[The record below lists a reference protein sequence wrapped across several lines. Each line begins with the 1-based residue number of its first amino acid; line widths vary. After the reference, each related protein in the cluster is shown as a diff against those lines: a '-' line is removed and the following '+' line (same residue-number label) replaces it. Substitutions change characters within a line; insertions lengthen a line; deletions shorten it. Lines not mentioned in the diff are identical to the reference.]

1 MRGLRIRRRL
11 KRLLLAPVA
20 GWRQRITPGG
30 KWLLGSVLLAGLGT
44 TVSVLIPFYQLF
56 CALAAV
62 LAVVEIAGILSR
74 GRVDVVAS
82 FPDRTSVG
90 EPVLGTITLVNRSR
104 RTAWDIA
111 ARLINLP
118 RGLTARTLE
127 TGLATLGPGESA
139 RQHIELQPQRR
150 GLYPLPDLLVESTFP
165 FNIVRTP
172 VTSQPL
178 NSLLVVPSFHP
189 LETVHLPV
197 AHRYQPGGIAMTSR
211 VGESPEYIGNRE
223 YVPGEPARRLDFRS
237 WARLGRPVV
246 REYQEEYFGRVALI
260 LDTWIPVPGWS
271 ELRDRRPDSRLG
283 LKRFTDGRW
292 FLDAEAPGGFPQL
305 EAGISLCAAAA
316 DALCGGENIID
327 LFAAG
332 PELYVFRSGRHT
344 AHFDNVL
351 EILASLAPC
360 RDNPFTSLAP
370 TILDELAGLSAAVLV
385 LLDWDDSRRQL
396 ARAVLEA
403 GCSLKV
409 IIVRDGP
416 TSESFEGD
424 ELPDVTC
431 WTPEDVHQ
439 GVVEVL

>member
-1 MRGLRIRRRL
+1 MTGQRIRRRL
-11 KRLLLAPVA
+11 ARFLLAPVT
-20 GWRQRITPGG
+20 GWRHRITPGG

-62 LAVVEIAGILSR
+62 LAVVEVAGVLFR
-74 GRVDVVAS
+74 PRVDAAVS
-82 FPDRTSVG
+82 LPDRTSVG
-90 EPVLGTITLVNRSR
+90 EPVIGTITLVNQSR

-111 ARLINLP
+111 ARLVDLP

-127 TGLATLGPGESA
+127 TGLATLGPGETA
-139 RQHIELQPQRR
+139 RQHIELSPQRR
-150 GLYPLPDLLVESTFP
+150 GLHALPDLQVESTFP
-165 FNIVRTP
+165 FNVVRTP
-172 VTSQPL
+172 VCAQPL
-178 NSLLVVPSFHP
+178 GSLLVVPAFHP
-189 LETVHLPV
+189 LEAVHLPV
-197 AHRYQPGGIAMTSR
+197 AQRYQPGGIALTSR

-246 REYQEEYFGRVALI
+246 REFQEEYFGRVALI
-260 LDTWIPVPGWS
+260 LDTWIPVPDWS
-271 ELRDRRPDSRLG
+271 ELRARHPRSRLG
-283 LKRFTDGRW
+283 LKRFGDGRW
-292 FLDAEAPGGFPQL
+292 FLDAESPDGFPQL

-360 RDNPFTSLAP
+360 RDNPFTNLAP

-409 IIVRDGP
+409 VIVRDGP
-416 TSESFEGD
+416 TSESFDED

-431 WTPEDVHQ
+431 WTPEDVRQ